1 MPGVGGLE
9 PGGPRLQLALFLGVH
24 SVSIV
29 APQWRDAQAARLGEN
44 AWKGIYTLL
53 SLAGFALIV
62 IGYGQARQCAA
73 EAGGRLGD
81 NAA

>member
-1 MPGVGGLE
+1 MSLLILG
-9 PGGPRLQLALFLGVH
+9 LALFLGVH

-53 SLAGFALIV
+53 SLAGFALIASALKD
-62 IGYGQARQCAA
+62 Q
-73 EAGGRLGD
+73 GR
-81 NAA
+81 

>member
-1 MPGVGGLE
+1 MSLLILG
-9 PGGPRLQLALFLGVH
+9 LALFLGVH

-62 IGYGQARQCAA
+62 IGYGRRRPVGRKPKLEAKATARPLSVPTQ
-73 EAGGRLGD
+73 
-81 NAA
+81 